1 MCVFTPPLPI
11 TNTSTD
17 SILAMTSMLT
27 QNLSSHKD
35 LLKQRTEQI
44 DRLNEQIR
52 EFSTMQKA
60 DLERL
65 QEMQARIRLRG
76 ERQAKIANLRRVLQE
91 KTAVLSPAQWHKRAE
106 LGEADAALVSE
117 ELNYALSSL
126 NHTGTL
132 APGSLPPPSALNASM
147 HAYST
152 NNRHLQAQADELRSR
167 SLEVEG
173 LYRRVVSLCTG
184 VPEDKVDEALPSL
197 VAAIESEKGVIEG
210 EGDVGRVR
218 DFLRRVDGGPGSQV

>member
-1 MCVFTPPLPI
+1 
-11 TNTSTD
+11 
-17 SILAMTSMLT
+17 MTSLLT

-52 EFSTMQKA
+52 EFSAMQKA

-76 ERQAKIANLRRVLQE
+76 ERQAKIANLRRVLEE
-91 KTAVLSPAQWHKRAE
+91 KTAALSPAQQQTHLE
-106 LGEADAALVSE
+106 LGSADSALISPDLDAAL
-117 ELNYALSSL
+117 SS
-126 NHTGTL
+126 
-132 APGSLPPPSALNASM
+132 PDSSSLPPPSDLNARI

-152 NNRHLQAQADELRSR
+152 NNNQLREQAAELRSR
-167 SLEVEG
+167 SSEVEG

-184 VPEDKVDEALPSL
+184 VAEDKVDEALPSL
-197 VAAIESEKGVIEG
+197 VAAIESEKGVMDG

-218 DFLRRVDGGPGSQV
+218 EFLRRVDGGGGGPVG

>member
-1 MCVFTPPLPI
+1 
-11 TNTSTD
+11 
-17 SILAMTSMLT
+17 MTSLLT

-52 EFSTMQKA
+52 EFSAMQKA

-76 ERQAKIANLRRVLQE
+76 ERQAKIANLRRVLEE
-91 KTAVLSPAQWHKRAE
+91 KTPALSPAQRQRPLE
-106 LGEADAALVSE
+106 LGEADAALITPD
-117 ELNYALSSL
+117 LDHALSTI
-126 NHTGTL
+126 NTTGTIV
-132 APGSLPPPSALNASM
+132 PGSSLPPQSDLNARI

-152 NNRHLQAQADELRSR
+152 NNHQLREQAAELRSR
-167 SLEVEG
+167 SSEVEG

-184 VPEDKVDEALPSL
+184 VAEDKVDEALPSL
-197 VAAIESEKGVIEG
+197 VAAIESEKGVMDG

-218 DFLRRVDGGPGSQV
+218 EFLRRVDGGGGGPVG